1 MGIVKGLRHSK
12 IVGDFGE
19 QIVANWLSRSGWQVI
34 LVDHTGI
41 DIIAYHRKS
50 GKRIGVTVKSRT
62 RKSGTETESVNL
74 FFNKTKGDRKKI
86 KMACKDFG
94 CEPWIAVYV
103 EAKESADLYL
113 TSLAN
118 YDAQYRGRSRKVI
131 DDWKMSKN
139 YLQRYASDS
148 KVHHIHIGFEEEH
161 WKW

>member
-1 MGIVKGLRHSK
+1 MDIDKSSRHAK

-19 QIVANWLSRSGWQVI
+19 QIVANWLSRSGWQVVS
-34 LVDHTGI
+34 VDHTGI

-62 RKSGTETESVNL
+62 RKPGTETESVNL
-74 FFNKTKGDRKKI
+74 FFNKTKDDRKKI
-86 KMACKDFG
+86 QTACKDFG

-103 EAKESADLYL
+103 EVKESADLYL

-118 YDAQYRGRSRKVI
+118 YDAKYRGKGRKAI

-139 YLQRYASDS
+139 YPQRYDLDQ
-148 KVHHIHIGFEEEH
+148 KVHHIHLKFEDRH

>member
-1 MGIVKGLRHSK
+1 MDINKSSRHSK

-19 QIVANWLSRSGWQVI
+19 QIVSNWLSRSGWQVVS
-34 LVDHTGI
+34 VDHTGI

-62 RKSGTETESVNL
+62 RKPGTETESVNL
-74 FFNKTKGDRKKI
+74 FLNRTKDDRKKI
-86 KMACKDFG
+86 QMACKDFG

-118 YDAQYRGRSRKVI
+118 YDAKYQGSGRKVI
-131 DDWKMSKN
+131 DDWKMSKH
-139 YLQRYASDS
+139 YIQQYASDS
-148 KVHHIHIGFEEEH
+148 KIHHIHLEFEEKH
-161 WKW
+161 WRW